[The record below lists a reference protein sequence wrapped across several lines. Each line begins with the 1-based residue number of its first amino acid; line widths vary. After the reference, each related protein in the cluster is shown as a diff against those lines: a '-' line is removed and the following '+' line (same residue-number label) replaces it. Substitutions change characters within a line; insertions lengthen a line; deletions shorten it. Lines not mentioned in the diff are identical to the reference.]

1 MNQPVVW
8 ILGAGG
14 GVGGCVAQQLSA
26 AGWKVV
32 GSGRDPEKLESS
44 SAMATDGVSLPLD
57 ACDPLQVEAAV
68 KQIFADFGRLDAV
81 VVAVGSIFLKPLH
94 ATTPEQFT
102 ETVNANLLP
111 AFHALRS
118 AIPGMMR
125 QKSGRFVLFS
135 SAAANVGMANH
146 GAIAAAKSAVEGL
159 ALAASSTY
167 AKRGIRINTIAPGLT
182 DTPMAESLLADEA
195 RRAIS
200 DGMHPVGRVGRA
212 EEVAKVASWLVSEA
226 PEWMTGQVIGVDGGL
241 AKLRAQETRKV

>member
-1 MNQPVVW
+1 MEKPVAW

-26 AGWKVV
+26 AGWKIV
-32 GSGRDPEKLESS
+32 GSGRDPEKFGEASQG
-44 SAMATDGVSLPLD
+44 SADWVSLPLD
-57 ACDPLQVEAAV
+57 ACDSQQMETGAKKILEEC
-68 KQIFADFGRLDAV
+68 GRLDAV

-94 ATTPEQFT
+94 ATTPEQFS

-111 AFHALRS
+111 AFHALRYS
-118 AIPGMMR
+118 IPGMMR
-125 QKSGRFVLFS
+125 QKGGRVVLFS
-135 SAAANVGMANH
+135 SAAAQVGMANH
-146 GAIAAAKSAVEGL
+146 GAISAAKSAVEGL

-182 DTPMAESLLADEA
+182 DTPMAESLLADEN

-226 PEWMTGQVIGVDGGL
+226 PDWMTGQVIGVDGGL
-241 AKLRAQETRKV
+241 ARLRSQETRKV

>member
-1 MNQPVVW
+1 MEQPVVW

-26 AGWKVV
+26 AGWKIV
-32 GSGRDPEKLESS
+32 GSGRDPEKIGLTSQG
-44 SAMATDGVSLPLD
+44 ATDWVSLPLD
-57 ACDPLQVEAAV
+57 ACDPHQMESGAKKILQ
-68 KQIFADFGRLDAV
+68 DCGRLDAV

-102 ETVNANLLP
+102 ETVNTNLLP
-111 AFHALRS
+111 AFHALKYS
-118 AIPGMMR
+118 IPGMMR
-125 QKSGRFVLFS
+125 QTGGRIVLFS
-135 SAAANVGMANH
+135 SAAAQVGMANH
-146 GAIAAAKSAVEGL
+146 GAISAAKSAVEGL

-182 DTPMAESLLADEA
+182 DTPLAESLLADET
-195 RRAIS
+195 RRAVS

-226 PEWMTGQVIGVDGGL
+226 PDWMTGQVIGVDGGL
-241 AKLRAQETRKV
+241 AKLRSQETRKV